1 MSRRG
6 LYMMPCVV
14 VALLLLLAACASMG
28 RPEGGPRDTR
38 PPRYVSSNPKPGST
52 NYTKPRLDIIFD
64 ENVKIEEAMKRV
76 VVSPAQRTPA
86 SVIANG
92 RRVTVELRDSLLS
105 NTTYTI
111 DFSDA
116 IRDLNEGNILDGFTI
131 DFSTGDTR
139 DSLQISGL
147 VLEARNLEPA
157 QGMLVGAYRIDN
169 LPDTVVADS
178 LIMRQ
183 PFDRIAKTN
192 QLGQFTL
199 RNLKEGTYRVYAV
212 NDVNRDYFWD
222 RSEDVAFYEV
232 PVTPGHEPG
241 IATDT
246 LTAID
251 GTDSI
256 VSRAITHYTPDNVL
270 LTWFNEDYRSQYLR
284 DYKRPT
290 ANTITMQF
298 GAPSDTLPELVI
310 ANGPNAGRR
319 ASEWA
324 LIQANPTNDTI
335 TYWIADEDVIAQ
347 DSILMSTTYLR
358 TDTLN
363 QLSART
369 DTLKMYYRPPKV
381 KEQKKKKNDDELND
395 SIPKLNHITLRKEG
409 GNMHDLNKPLVIK
422 WDEPLGTIDRSGY
435 HLSIKQDTLWNEVTL
450 PPFTDTEP
458 PTRSGMRQAIFSD
471 TIRWNWDPGATY
483 RFVVDSAAVANIY
496 GDHNRPTSMEF
507 QTRKEED
514 YANLIFNMG
523 AAGSDTPL
531 VVELLGSDDKPVAQ
545 SRVNRSSAVF
555 NFVNPG
561 TYFARAYIDANN
573 NGKWD
578 TGNLMNSIQPEEVYY
593 YPKKINVRA
602 NWDIEQSWNIYELP
616 LDMQKPIAIKKNKP
630 VTKEKT
636 TTRTDEDEDEDE
648 FDNFYQGGGNQYDNN
663 HRGSSGISHGGG
675 LRNNNSNSSLSR

>member
-28 RPEGGPRDTR
+28 RPGGGPRDTR
-38 PPRYVSSNPKPGST
+38 PPRYVRSNPTPGAV
-52 NYTKPRLDIIFD
+52 NHTKPRLDIVFD
-64 ENVKIEEAMKRV
+64 ENVKVEEAMKRV

-92 RRVTVELRDSLLS
+92 RHVTVELRDSLRS

-116 IRDLNEGNILDGFTI
+116 IRDLNEGNILDGFAI
-131 DFSTGDTR
+131 DFSTGPTR

-169 LPDTVVADS
+169 LPDSVAVDS
-178 LIMRQ
+178 LILLQ

-246 LTAID
+246 LTAVD

-256 VSRAITHYTPDNVL
+256 VSRAITHFTPDDVL
-270 LTWFNEDYRSQYLR
+270 LTWFNENYRSQYLR

-290 ANTITMQF
+290 AKTITMQF

-310 ANGPNAGRR
+310 ANGPNAGRP

-324 LIQANPTNDTI
+324 MIQANPTNDTL
-335 TYWIADEDVIAQ
+335 TYWIVDDAVIAQ
-347 DSILMSTTYLR
+347 DSILMSTTYMR

-369 DTLKMYYRPPKV
+369 DTLRMFFRPPKV
-381 KEQKKKKNDDELND
+381 KEKKKKNDEDELND
-395 SIPKLNHITLRKEG
+395 SIPKLNHIVVKKEG
-409 GNMHDLNKPLVIK
+409 SSVLDLNKPLVIK
-422 WDEPLGTIDRSGY
+422 WDDPLGSIDRNGY
-435 HLSIKQDTLWNEVTL
+435 HLSIKQDTVWESVIL
-450 PPFTDTEP
+450 PPFSDIDP
-458 PTRSGMRQAIFSD
+458 PPRGGLRQAVFAD
-471 TIRWNWDPGATY
+471 TIWYNWGPGASY
-483 RFVVDSAAVANIY
+483 RFEVDSAAVTNIY
-496 GDHNRPTSMEF
+496 GDHNRLTSIEF
-507 QTRKEED
+507 NVKKEED
-514 YANLIFNMG
+514 YSTLIFNV
-523 AAGSDTPL
+523 ATGSDIPL
-531 VVELLGSDDKPVAQ
+531 VVELLGSNDQPVAQ
-545 SRVNRSSAVF
+545 SRVNRGSAVF
-555 NFVNPG
+555 NFIDPG
-561 TYFARAYIDANN
+561 TYYARAYVDANH

-578 TGNLMNSIQPEEVYY
+578 TGNLMDSIQPEEVYY
-593 YPKKINVRA
+593 YPKKISARA
-602 NWDIEQSWNIYELP
+602 NWDIEQSWSIYEQP
-616 LDMQKPIAIKKNKP
+616 LDMQKPLAIKKNKP
-630 VTKEKT
+630 VTKEK
-636 TTRTDEDEDEDE
+636 RTQQSDRDEDEDE
-648 FDNFYQGGGNQYDNN
+648 FDSFYQGSGNQYDYN